1 MKHLIFLIMALLIV
15 VGVQS
20 IQAKKTDDKA
30 VAVFTVSPRMTC
42 QNCEN
47 KIKSNIR
54 FESGVSE
61 ISTDLKNQ
69 TVTVKYNPA
78 KTNVEKLQKAFAG
91 IGYTATEC
99 AAPQECAPDSCSS
112 CKCCPGNY

>member
-1 MKHLIFLIMALLIV
+1 MKHIIFIILAMLLIF
-15 VGVQS
+15 GVQTV
-20 IQAKKTDDKA
+20 QAGKKQEKA
-30 VAVFTVSPRMTC
+30 VAVFTVSPRMSC

-61 ISTDLKNQ
+61 ISTDLTNQ

-78 KTNVEKLQKAFAG
+78 KTNIEKLKKAFAG

-99 AAPQECAPDSCSS
+99 VAPQECAPDSC
-112 CKCCPGNY
+112 CGKCCPGK